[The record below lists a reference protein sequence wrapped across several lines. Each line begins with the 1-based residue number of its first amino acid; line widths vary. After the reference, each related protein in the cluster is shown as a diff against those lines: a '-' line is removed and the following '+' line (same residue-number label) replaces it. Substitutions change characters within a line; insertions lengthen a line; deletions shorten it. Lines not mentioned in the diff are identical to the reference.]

1 MACSAVLELR
11 VLEVSLV
18 TSASFDNVNIFG
30 AAASVS
36 TTNSFYINSNL
47 FLDASLILW

>member
-1 MACSAVLELR
+1 MACSAVLELL

-18 TSASFDNVNIFG
+18 TAAGFDSVDFFG

-36 TTNSFYINSNL
+36 TTNSF
-47 FLDASLILW
+47 

>member
-1 MACSAVLELR
+1 MACSAVLELL

-18 TSASFDNVNIFG
+18 TTAGFNSVNLFG

-36 TTNSFYINSNL
+36 TTNSF
-47 FLDASLILW
+47 

>member
-1 MACSAVLELR
+1 MACSVVLELL

-18 TSASFDNVNIFG
+18 TTAGFDSVNVFG

-36 TTNSFYINSNL
+36 ATSSF
-47 FLDASLILW
+47 

>member
-1 MACSAVLELR
+1 MACSAVLELL

-18 TSASFDNVNIFG
+18 TTAGFDGVNAFG

-36 TTNSFYINSNL
+36 TTNSF
-47 FLDASLILW
+47 